1 LSTDRRGASTL
12 PELPRENVFGHTKK
26 ARLVLAALA
35 RLRHQRQRG
44 LDVLDIGCGNGTAL
58 TRFLA
63 CPGDTVVGIDRHE
76 PSIAYARS
84 HFGAPGMEFHAS
96 NLEWLVAEGRRF
108 DAVVL
113 ADVLEHVPDP
123 QHLLT
128 SAVQLVREGGR
139 VLVTVPN
146 GFGPFEIESWLS
158 RLPVFGP
165 ASLWAV
171 DHFVA
176 VLNRFVFKDA
186 WTAVVSPS
194 DVPYNAEC
202 GHVQFFTPG
211 ALLRMAAGAGIRSGK
226 PTGLSW
232 LSGPYTNFL
241 FAPSRPFCAFNTW
254 IAERLPLWLVSGWFF
269 EFFRDPVS

>member
-1 LSTDRRGASTL
+1 M
-12 PELPRENVFGHTKK
+12 
-26 ARLVLAALA
+26 
-35 RLRHQRQRG
+35 
-44 LDVLDIGCGNGTAL
+44 AL

-63 CPGDTVVGIDRHE
+63 HPGDTVVGVDTHQ

-84 HFGAPGMEFHAS
+84 RFGAPGLEFHAS
-96 NLEWLVAEGRRF
+96 NVECLLAEARRF
-108 DAVVL
+108 DAVVF
-113 ADVLEHVPDP
+113 ADVLEHVSDP
-123 QHLLT
+123 ELLLASGVHLL
-128 SAVQLVREGGR
+128 REGGR

-146 GFGPFEIESWLS
+146 GYGPFEIESWLG

-165 ASLWAV
+165 ASLWTV

-176 VLNRFVFKDA
+176 VLNRFVFRGA
-186 WTAVVSPS
+186 WTSVVSAS

-211 ALLRMAAGAGIRSGK
+211 GLRRMAARAGIRSDK

-232 LSGPYTNFL
+232 LSGPYTNYL

-254 IAERLPLWLVSGWFF
+254 IADWLPLWLVSGWFF
-269 EFFRDPVS
+269 EFCRDQVT